1 MRQKF
6 SVGWFVFAVI
16 LGALIGSALG
26 EAIGVVLPGGVVK
39 EFFLRSASFGFGPA
53 TLNLAL
59 FTLTFGFTF
68 KLNVIGVIGIFLATY
83 IFRWYT

>member
-1 MRQKF
+1 MRLIF
-6 SVGWFVFAVI
+6 SVGWFICAII
-16 LGALIGSALG
+16 LGAFIGSALG
-26 EAIGVVLPGGVVK
+26 EAIGVILPDGVVQD
-39 EFFLRSASFGFGPA
+39 FFLRSASFGISPA

>member
-1 MRQKF
+1 MRLKF
-6 SVGWFVFAVI
+6 SVGWFVFAI
-16 LGALIGSALG
+16 SLGAFIGSALG
-26 EAIGVVLPGGVVK
+26 EAIGVVLPGGVVQD
-39 EFFLRSASFGFGPA
+39 FFLRSASFGISPA

>member
-1 MRQKF
+1 MRLKF
-6 SVGWFVFAVI
+6 SVGWFIFAII

-26 EAIGVVLPGGVVK
+26 EAIGIVLPDSVVK
-39 EFFLRSASFGFGPA
+39 EFFLRSASFGMGPT

>member
-1 MRQKF
+1 MRLKF
-6 SVGWFVFAVI
+6 SVGWFVFAII

-26 EAIGVVLPGGVVK
+26 EAIGVILPAGVAK
-39 EFFLRSASFGFGPA
+39 DFFLRSAGFGLSPV
-53 TLNLAL
+53 TLNLVL